1 MQGLSRQATGR
12 MDEDS
17 KEVQKEKFIISCYTY
32 SQSYSCTSANQQS
45 VYLNDRHST
54 VDEY

>member
-1 MQGLSRQATGR
+1 MYIITKFYG
-12 MDEDS
+12 DDS

-32 SQSYSCTSANQQS
+32 SQSCSCTSANQQS
-45 VYLNDRHST
+45 VHLNDRHST